1 MEIGKALKHFRTM
14 KNLRQ
19 VDFVH
24 EVVSVPFYSK
34 VEHGEHRISAEDLFN
49 ILSKNE
55 IPIETF
61 MNIVASYQVEDHEAQ
76 MRQLIYQH
84 FYNGDTKGLKK
95 LLKDTQKTQNTSLHN
110 PSLWIA
116 QLKTT
121 IANLEGTFMQL
132 EQVEIDLIY
141 EEIIRIE
148 SWTPYSL
155 MLFANTLYLFPFERA
170 TLLIQTILRPKAL
183 QRLNKD
189 NRSKQIILTICLNYI
204 ALCIKH
210 HKQNEIKQ
218 PLQVLRDAPNLPELF
233 FYKVMAL
240 FYETLLLSDPSNGK
254 NQINHVN
261 YRDHNIK
268 MITDLFQRVNMSPFA
283 KSLMQYYEDYIKEK

>member
-1 MEIGKALKHFRTM
+1 M
-14 KNLRQ
+14 
-19 VDFVH
+19 
-24 EVVSVPFYSK
+24 
-34 VEHGEHRISAEDLFN
+34 
-49 ILSKNE
+49 
-55 IPIETF
+55 
-61 MNIVASYQVEDHEAQ
+61 
-76 MRQLIYQH
+76 
-84 FYNGDTKGLKK
+84 
-95 LLKDTQKTQNTSLHN
+95 
-110 PSLWIA
+110 
-116 QLKTT
+116 
-121 IANLEGTFMQL
+121 EGTFTQL

-148 SWTPYSL
+148 SWTSYSL

-170 TLLIQTILRPKAL
+170 TLLIQTILRPKTL

-240 FYETLLLSDPSNGK
+240 FYETLLQSGGT

-261 YRDHNIK
+261 HGDHNIK

-283 KSLMQYYEDYIKEK
+283 KSLMQYYENYIENPKRNP

>member
-1 MEIGKALKHFRTM
+1 MMEIGKALKHFRTI

-24 EVVSVPFYSK
+24 GIVSVPFYSK
-34 VEHGEHRISAEDLFN
+34 VEHGEHRISAEDLFE

-61 MNIVASYQVEDHEAQ
+61 MNTLASYQVEDHEAQ
-76 MRQLIYQH
+76 MRQFIYQH
-84 FYNGDTKGLKK
+84 FYNGDIKALKK
-95 LLKDTQKTQNTSLHN
+95 LLKDTHSTSLPT

-121 IANLEGTFMQL
+121 IANLEGTFTQL

-170 TLLIQTILRPKAL
+170 TLLIQTILRPKTL

-210 HKQNEIKQ
+210 QKKNEIKQ

-240 FYETLLLSDPSNGK
+240 FYETLLQNDRSNETYHL
-254 NQINHVN
+254 NHGSP
-261 YRDHNIK
+261 DNIK

-283 KSLMQYYEDYIKEK
+283 RSLMQYYDDYIKE

>member
-1 MEIGKALKHFRTM
+1 MEIGKALKHFRTI

-24 EVVSVPFYSK
+24 GVVSVPFYSK
-34 VEHGEHRISAEDLFN
+34 VEHGEHRISAEDLFE

-61 MNIVASYQVEDHEAQ
+61 MNLVASYQVEDHEAQ

-84 FYNGDTKGLKK
+84 FYNGDIKALKK
-95 LLKDTQKTQNTSLHN
+95 LLKDTQNTSL
-110 PSLWIA
+110 PTPTLWIA

-121 IANLEGTFMQL
+121 IANLEGTFTQL
-132 EQVEIDLIY
+132 EQIEIHLIY

-170 TLLIQTILRPKAL
+170 TLLIQTILRPKTL

-210 HKQNEIKQ
+210 QKKSEIKQ

-240 FYETLLLSDPSNGK
+240 FYETLLQSDSSNGT

-261 YRDHNIK
+261 HGDSDNIK

-283 KSLMQYYEDYIKEK
+283 KSLLQYYENYIEESIH